1 MRSGANCF
9 VSVVREA
16 KPSDTCTEKER
27 IRRMED
33 GKNPSVFDLTGQ
45 CAIVTGASR
54 GLGRHFALTLA
65 RAGAQV
71 GLVARGID
79 RLEEAVK
86 EIEGFNGCAIAVQ
99 VDVTDGKSV
108 KACIEKV
115 EHTLGPIDILVNN
128 AGIAVTKPLL
138 EHAEE
143 DWDSV
148 LDTNL
153 KGFWLMGQEAARR
166 MVCLGQGGSI
176 INIAS
181 ILGTRGISQL
191 PGYCA
196 SKGGIINLTRA
207 MAVELTPHEIRV
219 NAIAPGYIETNM
231 NRQFFETQV
240 GQSLIK
246 RIPQRRLGQAED
258 LDGALLLLA
267 SDASRY
273 MTGSVI
279 TIDGGQSAAL

>member
-1 MRSGANCF
+1 
-9 VSVVREA
+9 
-16 KPSDTCTEKER
+16 
-27 IRRMED
+27 MEG
-33 GKNPSVFDLTGQ
+33 GKSPSVFDLTGQ
-45 CAIVTGASR
+45 QAIVTGASR

-71 GLVARGID
+71 VLAARGID
-79 RLEEAVK
+79 RLKAAVK
-86 EIEGFNGCAIAVQ
+86 EIEGFGGCAVAIQ
-99 VDVTDGKSV
+99 VDVTAGRSV
-108 KACIEKV
+108 KECV
-115 EHTLGPIDILVNN
+115 ETAENVLGPIDILVNN
-128 AGIAVTKPLL
+128 AGIAVTKPLF
-138 EHAEE
+138 EHAEG

-153 KGFWLMGQEAARR
+153 KGVWLMAQEIARR
-166 MVCLGQGGSI
+166 MVHYGQGGSI

-181 ILGTRGISQL
+181 VLGERGISQL

-207 MAVELTPHEIRV
+207 MAVELAPHEVRV
-219 NAIAPGYIETNM
+219 NAIAPGYIETDM
-231 NRQFFETQV
+231 NRQFFTTQA
-240 GQSLIK
+240 GQRLIK
-246 RIPQRRLGQAED
+246 RVPQRRLGQVED
-258 LDGALLLLA
+258 LDGTLLLLA

>member
-1 MRSGANCF
+1 MEGGK
-9 VSVVREA
+9 VS
-16 KPSDTCTEKER
+16 
-27 IRRMED
+27 
-33 GKNPSVFDLTGQ
+33 SVFDLTGQ
-45 CAIVTGASR
+45 RAIVTGASR

-71 GLVARGID
+71 ALAARGVD
-79 RLEEAVK
+79 RLAEVVK
-86 EIEGFNGCAIAVQ
+86 EVEGFNGCGVAIQ
-99 VDVTDGKSV
+99 VNVTDGKSV
-108 KACIEKV
+108 KRCIEV
-115 EHTLGPIDILVNN
+115 AENTLGPINILVNN

-153 KGFWLMGQEAARR
+153 KGVWLVAQEVARR
-166 MVCLGQGGSI
+166 MVHYGQGGSI
-176 INIAS
+176 VNIAS
-181 ILGTRGISQL
+181 VLGERGISQL

-207 MAVELTPHEIRV
+207 MAVELAPHGIRV
-219 NAIAPGYIETNM
+219 NTIAPGYIETDM
-231 NRQFFETQV
+231 NRQFFTTQA
-240 GQSLIK
+240 GQRLIK
-246 RIPQRRLGQAED
+246 RIPQRRLGQVED
-258 LDGALLLLA
+258 LDGILLLLA

-279 TIDGGQSAAL
+279 TIDGGQSAML

>member
-1 MRSGANCF
+1 MK
-9 VSVVREA
+9 V
-16 KPSDTCTEKER
+16 
-27 IRRMED
+27 
-33 GKNPSVFDLTGQ
+33 GKSPFVFDLTGQ
-45 CAIVTGASR
+45 RAIVTGASR

-65 RAGAQV
+65 RAGAEV
-71 GLVARGID
+71 VLAARGID
-79 RLEEAVK
+79 RLKAAVK
-86 EIEGFNGCAIAVQ
+86 EIEEFGSCAVAIQ

-108 KACIEKV
+108 RACVETAEK
-115 EHTLGPIDILVNN
+115 TLGPIDILVNN

-153 KGFWLMGQEAARR
+153 KGVWLIGQEVARR
-166 MVCLGQGGSI
+166 MVHRGRGGSI

-181 ILGTRGISQL
+181 VLGERGISQL

-207 MAVELTPHEIRV
+207 MAVELAPHGIRV
-219 NAIAPGYIETNM
+219 NAIAPGYIETDM
-231 NRQFFETQV
+231 NRQFFTTQA
-240 GQSLIK
+240 GQRLIK
-246 RIPQRRLGQAED
+246 RIPQRRLGQVED
-258 LDGALLLLA
+258 LDGVLLLLA

-273 MTGSVI
+273 MTGSV
-279 TIDGGQSAAL
+279 TTVDGGQSASL

>member
-1 MRSGANCF
+1 MEVGKS
-9 VSVVREA
+9 
-16 KPSDTCTEKER
+16 PS
-27 IRRMED
+27 M
-33 GKNPSVFDLTGQ
+33 FDLTGRR
-45 CAIVTGASR
+45 AIVTGASR

-71 GLVARGID
+71 ALAARGID

-86 EIEGFNGCAIAVQ
+86 EIKKFGGCAAAIH
-99 VDVTDGKSV
+99 VDVADGKSV
-108 KACIEKV
+108 KTCV
-115 EHTLGPIDILVNN
+115 ETVENGLGPIDILVNN
-128 AGIAVTKPLL
+128 AGIAVPKPLL
-138 EHAEE
+138 EHTEE

-153 KGFWLMGQEAARR
+153 KGVWLMGQEVARC
-166 MVCLGQGGSI
+166 MVHHGQRGSI

-181 ILGTRGISQL
+181 VLGARGISQL

-207 MAVELTPHEIRV
+207 MAVELAPHGIRV
-219 NAIAPGYIETNM
+219 NAIAPGYIETDM
-231 NRQFFETQV
+231 NRQFFATQA
-240 GQSLIK
+240 GQRLIK
-246 RIPQRRLGQAED
+246 RIPQRRLGQVED

-279 TIDGGQSAAL
+279 TIDGGQSASL

>member
-1 MRSGANCF
+1 M
-9 VSVVREA
+9 EA
-16 KPSDTCTEKER
+16 
-27 IRRMED
+27 
-33 GKNPSVFDLTGQ
+33 GKGPSVFDLTGQ
-45 CAIVTGASR
+45 RAIVTGASR

-71 GLVARGID
+71 ALAARRID
-79 RLEEAVK
+79 RLEAAVE
-86 EIEGFNGCAIAVQ
+86 EIEGYGGSAIAVQ

-108 KACIEKV
+108 KRCIETAGN
-115 EHTLGPIDILVNN
+115 ELGPIDILVNN

-148 LDTNL
+148 LNTNL
-153 KGFWLMGQEAARR
+153 KGIWLMAQEVARR
-166 MVCLGQGGSI
+166 MVHCGKGGSI

-181 ILGTRGISQL
+181 VLGERGISQL

-207 MAVELTPHEIRV
+207 MAVELAPHGVRV
-219 NAIAPGYIETNM
+219 NTIAPGYIETDM
-231 NRQFFETQV
+231 NRQFFATQA
-240 GQSLIK
+240 GQRLIK
-246 RIPQRRLGQAED
+246 RIPQRRVGQVED
-258 LDGALLLLA
+258 LDGVLLLLA

-279 TIDGGQSAAL
+279 TIDGGQSASL

>member
-1 MRSGANCF
+1 
-9 VSVVREA
+9 
-16 KPSDTCTEKER
+16 
-27 IRRMED
+27 MEG
-33 GKNPSVFDLTGQ
+33 GKSPSVFDLTRQ
-45 CAIVTGASR
+45 RAIVTGASR

-71 GLVARGID
+71 ALAARGID
-79 RLEEAVK
+79 RLHEVVK
-86 EIEGFNGCAIAVQ
+86 EIEGLNGCAVPVH
-99 VDVTDGKSV
+99 VDVINGKSV
-108 KACIEKV
+108 RACVETAEKA
-115 EHTLGPIDILVNN
+115 LGPINILVNN

-153 KGFWLMGQEAARR
+153 KGVWLMGQEVARR
-166 MVCLGQGGSI
+166 MVRREQGGSI

-181 ILGTRGISQL
+181 VLGARGMSQL

-207 MAVELTPHEIRV
+207 MAVELAPHGIRV
-219 NAIAPGYIETNM
+219 NAIAPGYIETDM
-231 NRQFFETQV
+231 NRQFFGTQA
-240 GQSLIK
+240 GQRLIK
-246 RIPQRRLGQAED
+246 RIPQRRLGQVED
-258 LDGALLLLA
+258 LDGILLLLA

-279 TIDGGQSAAL
+279 TVDGGQSAAL

>member
-1 MRSGANCF
+1 M
-9 VSVVREA
+9 EA
-16 KPSDTCTEKER
+16 
-27 IRRMED
+27 
-33 GKNPSVFDLTGQ
+33 GKGPSVFDLTGQ
-45 CAIVTGASR
+45 RAIVTGASR

-65 RAGAQV
+65 RAGAE
-71 GLVARGID
+71 VALAARRID

-86 EIEGFNGCAIAVQ
+86 EIEGFGGCAVAIQ

-108 KACIEKV
+108 EMCVGTAEK
-115 EHTLGPIDILVNN
+115 TLGTIDILVNN
-128 AGIAVTKPLL
+128 AGIAITKPLL

-153 KGFWLMGQEAARR
+153 KGVWLMAQEVARR
-166 MVCLGQGGSI
+166 MVHYEQDGTI

-181 ILGTRGISQL
+181 VLGERGIAQL

-207 MAVELTPHEIRV
+207 MAVELAPYGIRV
-219 NAIAPGYIETNM
+219 NTIAPGYIETDM
-231 NRQFFETQV
+231 NRQFFATQA
-240 GQSLIK
+240 GQRLIK
-246 RIPQRRLGQAED
+246 RIPQRRLGQVED
-258 LDGALLLLA
+258 LDGTLLLLA

-279 TIDGGQSAAL
+279 TIDGGQSASL

>member
-1 MRSGANCF
+1 MAG
-9 VSVVREA
+9 
-16 KPSDTCTEKER
+16 
-27 IRRMED
+27 
-33 GKNPSVFDLTGQ
+33 GKISSVFDLTGQ
-45 CAIVTGASR
+45 HAIVTGASR

-71 GLVARGID
+71 ALAARGID
-79 RLEEAVK
+79 RLEAAVK
-86 EIEGFNGCAIAVQ
+86 EIEGFGGCAIAVQ

-108 KACIEKV
+108 KTCV
-115 EHTLGPIDILVNN
+115 ETAENALGPINILVNN

-153 KGFWLMGQEAARR
+153 KGVWLMAQEIARR
-166 MVCLGQGGSI
+166 MVRREQGGSI

-181 ILGTRGISQL
+181 VLGERGISQL

-207 MAVELTPHEIRV
+207 MAVELAPYMIRV
-219 NAIAPGYIETNM
+219 NTIAPGYIETDM
-231 NRQFFETQV
+231 NRQFFATQA
-240 GQSLIK
+240 GQRLIK
-246 RIPQRRLGQAED
+246 RIPQRRLGQVED
-258 LDGALLLLA
+258 LDGVLLLLS
-267 SDASRY
+267 SDASQY
-273 MTGSVI
+273 ITGSII
-279 TIDGGQSAAL
+279 TIDGGQSASL

>member
-1 MRSGANCF
+1 M
-9 VSVVREA
+9 
-16 KPSDTCTEKER
+16 ER
-27 IRRMED
+27 
-33 GKNPSVFDLTGQ
+33 GKSLSVFDLTGR

-71 GLVARGID
+71 VLAARGVD
-79 RLEEAVK
+79 RLEMAVK
-86 EIEGFNGCAIAVQ
+86 EIEGFGGRAVAIQ
-99 VDVTDGKSV
+99 VDVTNGKSV
-108 KACIEKV
+108 KECV
-115 EHTLGPIDILVNN
+115 ETAENVLKPIDILVNN

-153 KGFWLMGQEAARR
+153 KGVWLMAQEAAQR
-166 MVCLGQGGSI
+166 MVHCGQGGSI

-181 ILGTRGISQL
+181 VLGARGISQL

-207 MAVELTPHEIRV
+207 MAVELAPYEIRV
-219 NAIAPGYIETNM
+219 NAIAPGYIETDM
-231 NRQFFETQV
+231 NRRFFATQA
-240 GQSLIK
+240 GQRLIK
-246 RIPQRRLGQAED
+246 HIPQRRLGQVED
-258 LDGALLLLA
+258 LEGALLLLA

>member
-1 MRSGANCF
+1 
-9 VSVVREA
+9 
-16 KPSDTCTEKER
+16 
-27 IRRMED
+27 MEV
-33 GKNPSVFDLTGQ
+33 GKSPSVFDLTGQ
-45 CAIVTGASR
+45 RAIVTGASR

-65 RAGAQV
+65 LAGAEV
-71 GLVARGID
+71 VLAARRID
-79 RLEEAVK
+79 RLKAAVK
-86 EIEGFNGCAIAVQ
+86 EIEGFGSCAVAIQ

-108 KACIEKV
+108 RACVETAEK
-115 EHTLGPIDILVNN
+115 TLGPIDILVNN

-153 KGFWLMGQEAARR
+153 KGVWLIGQEVARR
-166 MVCLGQGGSI
+166 MVHRGQGGSI

-181 ILGTRGISQL
+181 VLGERGISQL

-207 MAVELTPHEIRV
+207 MAVELAPHGIRV
-219 NAIAPGYIETNM
+219 NAIAPGYIETDM
-231 NRQFFETQV
+231 NRQFFTTQA
-240 GQSLIK
+240 GQRLIK
-246 RIPQRRLGQAED
+246 RIPQRRLGQVED
-258 LDGALLLLA
+258 LDGVLLLLA

-279 TIDGGQSAAL
+279 TIDGGQSASL

>member
-1 MRSGANCF
+1 M
-9 VSVVREA
+9 
-16 KPSDTCTEKER
+16 
-27 IRRMED
+27 D
-33 GKNPSVFDLTGQ
+33 GEKNPSVFDLTGQ

-65 RAGAQV
+65 QAGARV
-71 GLVARGID
+71 VLAARGIE
-79 RLEEAVK
+79 RLNEVVE
-86 EIEGFNGCAIAVQ
+86 EIEAFGGCAVAVR
-99 VDVTDGKSV
+99 VDVTGGESV
-108 KACIEKV
+108 RACV
-115 EHTLGPIDILVNN
+115 ETAENAPGPIDILVNN
-128 AGIAVTKPLL
+128 AGIAVTKPIL

-153 KGFWLMGQEAARR
+153 KGIWLMAQEVARR
-166 MVCLGQGGSI
+166 MVHCGRGGSI

-181 ILGTRGISQL
+181 VLGERGISQL

-207 MAVELTPHEIRV
+207 MAVELAPHGIRV
-219 NAIAPGYIETNM
+219 NAVAPGYIETDM
-231 NRQFFETQV
+231 NRQFFATQA
-240 GQSLIK
+240 GQRLIK
-246 RIPQRRLGQAED
+246 RIPQRRLGQVED

-273 MTGSVI
+273 ITGSVI
-279 TIDGGQSAAL
+279 TIDGGQSASL

>member
-1 MRSGANCF
+1 
-9 VSVVREA
+9 
-16 KPSDTCTEKER
+16 
-27 IRRMED
+27 MEG
-33 GKNPSVFDLTGQ
+33 GKNLSVFDLTGQ
-45 CAIVTGASR
+45 RAIVTGASR

-71 GLVARGID
+71 ALAARGMN
-79 RLEEAVK
+79 RLQEAVE
-86 EIEGFNGCAIAVQ
+86 EIEGFGGCAVAVQ

-108 KACIEKV
+108 RACV
-115 EHTLGPIDILVNN
+115 EAAENALGPINILVNN

-153 KGFWLMGQEAARR
+153 KGVWLMGQEVARC
-166 MVCLGQGGSI
+166 MVRGGRDGTI

-181 ILGTRGISQL
+181 VLGARGISQL

-207 MAVELTPHEIRV
+207 MAVELAPHEIRV
-219 NAIAPGYIETNM
+219 NAIAPGYIETDM
-231 NRQFFETQV
+231 NRQFFATQA
-240 GQSLIK
+240 GQRLIK
-246 RIPQRRLGQAED
+246 RIPQRRLGQTED
-258 LDGALLLLA
+258 LDGILLLLS

-279 TIDGGQSAAL
+279 TVDGGQLASL

>member
-1 MRSGANCF
+1 M
-9 VSVVREA
+9 EA
-16 KPSDTCTEKER
+16 
-27 IRRMED
+27 
-33 GKNPSVFDLTGQ
+33 GKSPSVFDLTGQ
-45 CAIVTGASR
+45 RAIVTGASR
-54 GLGRHFALTLA
+54 GLGHHFALTLA
-65 RAGAQV
+65 RAGAEV
-71 GLVARGID
+71 ALAARGID

-86 EIEGFNGCAIAVQ
+86 EIEGVGGCAVAIQ

-108 KACIEKV
+108 EMCVGTAEK
-115 EHTLGPIDILVNN
+115 TLGPIDILVNN

-153 KGFWLMGQEAARR
+153 KGVWLMAQKVARR
-166 MVCLGQGGSI
+166 MVHCGRGGSI

-181 ILGTRGISQL
+181 VLGERGISQL

-207 MAVELTPHEIRV
+207 MAVELAPHGIRV
-219 NAIAPGYIETNM
+219 NTIAPGYIETDM
-231 NRQFFETQV
+231 NRQFFATQA
-240 GQSLIK
+240 GQRLIK
-246 RIPQRRLGQAED
+246 RIPQRRLGQVED
-258 LDGALLLLA
+258 LDGVLLLLA

-279 TIDGGQSAAL
+279 TIDGGQSASL

>member
-1 MRSGANCF
+1 
-9 VSVVREA
+9 
-16 KPSDTCTEKER
+16 
-27 IRRMED
+27 MEG
-33 GKNPSVFDLTGQ
+33 GKVPSVFDLTGQ
-45 CAIVTGASR
+45 RAIVTGASR

-71 GLVARGID
+71 ALAARGVD
-79 RLEEAVK
+79 QLREAVE
-86 EIEGFNGCAIAVQ
+86 EIKKFGGCGVTIQ
-99 VDVTDGKSV
+99 VDVTDAKNVRG
-108 KACIEKV
+108 CV
-115 EHTLGPIDILVNN
+115 ETVEDALGPIDILVNN

-153 KGFWLMGQEAARR
+153 KGVWLMGQEVARR
-166 MVCLGQGGSI
+166 MVDHGQGGSI

-181 ILGTRGISQL
+181 VLGDRGISQL

-207 MAVELTPHEIRV
+207 MAVELAPHGIRV
-219 NAIAPGYIETNM
+219 NVIAPGYIETDM
-231 NRQFFETQV
+231 NRQFFTTQA
-240 GQSLIK
+240 GQRLIK
-246 RIPQRRLGQAED
+246 RIPQRRLGQVED
-258 LDGALLLLA
+258 LEGILLLLA
-267 SDASRY
+267 SSASRY

-279 TIDGGQSAAL
+279 TIDGGQSASL